1 MELTVRETA
10 RLLNVSPE
18 TVYRWIKSKGLP
30 AHQVNEQYRCNRA
43 ELLEWATASGTPI
56 SPKLFREPVV
66 VRAGETAA
74 AGAPPPSLAQAIE
87 AGGILY
93 DLPGRD
99 ARSVLAALVEHIALP
114 KDLDRAFLLRMLLA
128 REALGST
135 GIGDGIAIPHVRNP
149 IVLRVRAPMVSL
161 AFLGQPAEF
170 GALDGK
176 PVSILFSLISPTIR
190 IHLRLL
196 SKIAFALRDPELRQ
210 ALRQRA
216 ARSEILAHFTRIDA
230 SLAASPMG
238 VATRESRS

>member
-30 AHQVNEQYRCNRA
+30 ARQVNEQYRCNRA

-56 SPKLFREPVV
+56 SPKLFREPAA
-66 VRAGETAA
+66 VRAGETA
-74 AGAPPPSLAQAIE
+74 GAPPPPSLAQAIE

-93 DLPGRD
+93 DVPGRD
-99 ARSVLAALVEHIALP
+99 ARSVLAALVEQIALP

-149 IVLRVRAPMVSL
+149 IVLHVRAPMVSL
-161 AFLGQPAEF
+161 AFLRQPAEF

-210 ALRQRA
+210 ALRRRA
-216 ARSEILAHFTRIDA
+216 ARSEILAHFARIDA
-230 SLAASPMG
+230 SLAASPAG
-238 VATRESRS
+238 VAARESRS